1 MLLLIEYELLRE
13 YINNSYFGGV
23 IVKIKLF
30 ILNKKKLLLILV
42 LVLILVSFLISLR
55 EISINTMNYYDP
67 IYSGDADDKEVSFA
81 CNVVWGNEYLPEI
94 LRILKENNTEITFFI
109 GGDWA
114 EKYPEE
120 LKTIY
125 NAGHELGN
133 HGQNHKKQ
141 SKLNIEQN
149 KQEILKAEEAI
160 KNATGVKTLLFAP
173 PYGDV
178 NDTVSDSAEALGY
191 KVIMWSIDTIDW
203 NTKDYN
209 KILER
214 VEKKQHNGAI
224 ILMHPTEVTVKALPE
239 MIKSIKAKGYEIVEV
254 SEVLE

>member
-1 MLLLIEYELLRE
+1 M
-13 YINNSYFGGV
+13 NSYSGGV
-23 IVKIKLF
+23 IVKIRLI
-30 ILNKKKLLLILV
+30 ILNKKNLLLILI
-42 LVLILVSFLISLR
+42 LVLLVVAFLISLKT
-55 EISINTMNYYDP
+55 ISINTMNYYDP
-67 IYSGDADDKEVSFA
+67 IYSGDANDKEIAFA

-94 LRILKENNTEITFFI
+94 LRILKENNIEITFFI

-114 EKYPEE
+114 EKYPDE

-125 NAGHELGN
+125 SAGHELGN

-141 SKLNIEQN
+141 SQLNIEQN

-214 VEKKQHNGAI
+214 VEKNQHNGAI
-224 ILMHPTEVTVKALPE
+224 ILMHPTEVTVKALPD
-239 MIKSIKAKGYEIVEV
+239 MIKSLTTKGYEIVDV
-254 SEVLE
+254 SEVLD

>member
-1 MLLLIEYELLRE
+1 M
-13 YINNSYFGGV
+13 
-23 IVKIKLF
+23 KIK
-30 ILNKKKLLLILV
+30 IIVLNKKKLLLLLV
-42 LVLILVSFLISLR
+42 LVLLIIAFLVSLKR
-55 EISINTMNYYDP
+55 ISINTMNYYDP
-67 IYSGDADDKEVSFA
+67 IYSGAADDKEVAFA

-94 LRILKENNTEITFFI
+94 LRILKENDIRITFFI
-109 GGDWA
+109 GGYWA

-120 LKTIY
+120 LKTLY
-125 NAGHELGN
+125 SAGHELGN

-141 SKLNIEQN
+141 SQLNIEQN

-160 KNATGVKTLLFAP
+160 KSVTGVKTLLFAP

-178 NDTVSDSAEALGY
+178 NDTVANSAEALGY

-203 NTKDYN
+203 NTKDYK

-224 ILMHPTEVTVKALPE
+224 ILMHPTEVTVKALPD
-239 MIKSIKAKGYEIVEV
+239 MIKSLKAKGYEIVEV
-254 SEVLE
+254 SEVLD

>member
-1 MLLLIEYELLRE
+1 MKTRI
-13 YINNSYFGGV
+13 I
-23 IVKIKLF
+23 
-30 ILNKKKLLLILV
+30 ILSRKKLMLTLILV
-42 LVLILVSFLISLR
+42 LLIAAFLLTLN
-55 EISINTMNYYDP
+55 EISVNTMNYYDP
-67 IYSGDADDKEVSFA
+67 IYKGEADEKEVAFA
-81 CNVVWGNEYLPEI
+81 CNVVWGNEYLPDM
-94 LRILKENNTEITFFI
+94 LRIFKENDIEITFFI

-114 EKYPEE
+114 DKYPDE
-120 LKTIY
+120 LKAIF
-125 NAGHELGN
+125 NEGHELGN
-133 HGQNHKKQ
+133 HGYGHKKQ
-141 SKLNIEQN
+141 SQLNIEQN

-160 KNATGVKTLLFAP
+160 KKVTGIKTSLFAP

-178 NDTVSDSAEALGY
+178 NETVTNSAEALGY

-209 KILER
+209 KIIER

-239 MIKSIKAKGYEIVEV
+239 MIRTLKDKGYEVESV

>member
-1 MLLLIEYELLRE
+1 M
-13 YINNSYFGGV
+13 
-23 IVKIKLF
+23 KIKV
-30 ILNKKKLLLILV
+30 IIVNKKKLMLV
-42 LVLILVSFLISLR
+42 LVLMLLLVIFLATLKK
-55 EISINTMNYYDP
+55 ISINTMNYYDP
-67 IYSGDADDKEVSFA
+67 IYRGADDEKKIAFA
-81 CNVVWGNEYLPEI
+81 CNVVWGNEYLPDI
-94 LRILKENNTEITFFI
+94 LRILKENDIEITFFI

-120 LKTIY
+120 LKAIY

-133 HGQNHKKQ
+133 HGHNHKKQ
-141 SKLNIEQN
+141 SQLNIEQN

-160 KNATGVKTLLFAP
+160 NNVTGVKTLLFAP

-178 NDTVSDSAEALGY
+178 NKTVTNCAEALGY

-203 NTKDYN
+203 NTKDYS

-224 ILMHPTEVTVKALPE
+224 ILMHPTEVTVKALPQ
-239 MIKSIKAKGYEIVEV
+239 MIKNLKDKGYEIVEV
-254 SEVLE
+254 SEVLD

>member
-1 MLLLIEYELLRE
+1 M
-13 YINNSYFGGV
+13 
-23 IVKIKLF
+23 KIK
-30 ILNKKKLLLILV
+30 IIVLNKKKLLLLLV
-42 LVLILVSFLISLR
+42 LVLLIIAFLVSLKR
-55 EISINTMNYYDP
+55 ISINTMNYYDP
-67 IYSGDADDKEVSFA
+67 IYSGADDDKEVAFA

-94 LRILKENNTEITFFI
+94 LRILKENDIRITFFI

-120 LKTIY
+120 LRTLY
-125 NAGHELGN
+125 SAGHELGN

-141 SKLNIEQN
+141 SQLNIEQN

-160 KNATGVKTLLFAP
+160 KSVTGVKTFLFAP

-178 NDTVSDSAEALGY
+178 NDTVANSAEALGY

-203 NTKDYN
+203 NTKDYK

-224 ILMHPTEVTVKALPE
+224 ILMHPTEVTVKALPD
-239 MIKSIKAKGYEIVEV
+239 MIRSLKTKGYEIVEV
-254 SEVLE
+254 SEVLD

>member
-1 MLLLIEYELLRE
+1 LLLLIEYELLRE